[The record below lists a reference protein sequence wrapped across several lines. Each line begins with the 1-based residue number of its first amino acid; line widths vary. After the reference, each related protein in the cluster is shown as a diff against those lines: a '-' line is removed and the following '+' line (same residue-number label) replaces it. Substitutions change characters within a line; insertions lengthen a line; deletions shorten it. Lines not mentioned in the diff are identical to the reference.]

1 MATPTGSGAP
11 ANGTDA
17 EQLRDHSVGELVSQL
32 STQMSE
38 LARKEVDL
46 AKAELTEKGKQA
58 GLGAGMFGGAGVAGL
73 LALGALTA
81 CLTLVLTTF
90 LAPWLAALI
99 VTLAWG
105 AVAAVLALQG
115 RERVREATPAAPEQT
130 IESVKEDIQWAKN
143 PTRSAQR

>member
-1 MATPTGSGAP
+1 VASTTQGQPSNGSGR
-11 ANGTDA
+11 
-17 EQLRDHSVGELVSQL
+17 EELRDQSVGDLVSRL

-38 LARKEVDL
+38 LARREVDL

-130 IESVKEDIQWAKN
+130 IETVKEDIEWAKN

>member
-1 MATPTGSGAP
+1 VATATRQG
-11 ANGTDA
+11 NNTNA
-17 EQLRDHSVGELVSQL
+17 EQLHDHSVGELVREL
-32 STQMSE
+32 SAQMSE

-58 GLGAGMFGGAGVAGL
+58 GLGAGMFGGAGVAAL

-105 AVAAVLALQG
+105 ATAGALALAG
-115 RERVREATPAAPEQT
+115 REHVREATPVALEQT
-130 IESVKEDIQWAKN
+130 IETVKEDIEWAKN
-143 PTRSAQR
+143 PTRSAQT

>member
-1 MATPTGSGAP
+1 VATSTRQG
-11 ANGTDA
+11 NHTDPR
-17 EQLRDHSVGELVSQL
+17 QLRDHSVGELVSEL
-32 STQMSE
+32 SAQMSE

-81 CLTLVLTTF
+81 CLTLALTTF
-90 LAPWLAALI
+90 LAPWIAALI

-105 AVAAVLALQG
+105 AVAGGLALAG
-115 RERVREATPAAPEQT
+115 RDRVREAGPAVPEQT
-130 IESVKEDIQWAKN
+130 IESVKEDIEWAKN
-143 PTRSAQR
+143 PTRSAQT

>member
-1 MATPTGSGAP
+1 MATTTRPGGQAAAS
-11 ANGTDA
+11 
-17 EQLRDHSVGELVSQL
+17 EQLHDHSVGELVSQL
-32 STQMSE
+32 SSQMSE

-115 RERVREATPAAPEQT
+115 RERVREAAPPAPEQT
-130 IESVKEDIQWAKN
+130 IETVKEDIEWAKN
-143 PTRSAQR
+143 PTRSAQT